1 MALRAGP
8 KMKLTGA
15 RELEAALR
23 ELPKRIGKAAIK
35 RALMKAAAPIEQ
47 DAKARA
53 AGTKPALGERGVSVS
68 TKLSRRQKRGRRVD
82 KNTVEVFIGAHSAR
96 RGLAHLIEFGTGPRR
111 HKSGKSTGSMP
122 ARPFMRPAWESGKR
136 QALNTIGA
144 ELWTEVEKAAKRL
157 AKRRAKAAAG
167 GGQ

>member
-1 MALRAGP
+1 MALRSGP
-8 KMKLTGA
+8 KMTLTGA

-35 RALMKAAAPIEQ
+35 RALMKAAAPIEA
-47 DAKARA
+47 DAKVGA
-53 AGTKPALGERGVSVS
+53 AATKPGLGERGISIS
-68 TKLSRRQKRGRRVD
+68 TRLSRRQKRGRRVD
-82 KNTVEVFIGAHSAR
+82 KNTQEVFIGAHSAR

-122 ARPFMRPAWESGKR
+122 ARPFMRPAWERGKH
-136 QALNTIGA
+136 QALLTIGD
-144 ELWTEVEKAAKRL
+144 ELWVEVEKAAKRL